1 MGGSFTGCWPHFVC
15 VRCGLACSIPR
26 FDIRNAIHIT
36 FARRGGWLPR
46 ELDAPPRTFF
56 HSERP
61 RHSRRLRPGQLSWC
75 CSVYRDRVPRA
86 MRGPGVRARSGARCA
101 ARPTV
106 RGASARVYSRH
117 TASQNFS
124 RVPPA
129 PPVRRPARNGTRRR
143 GAGRARP
150 LALQATR
157 PKGERQTR
165 FTGASPSLRP
175 LVAA

>member
-1 MGGSFTGCWPHFVC
+1 MLAPFRLCTLRTC
-15 VRCGLACSIPR
+15 VLDSA
-26 FDIRNAIHIT
+26 IRNAIHIT

-117 TASQNFS
+117 TASLSELLS
-124 RVPPA
+124 RPPQPHRYVDRHVTARGGAA
-129 PPVRRPARNGTRRR
+129 PAGHGRWHCRPRVQKGK
-143 GAGRARP
+143 GKRALPEHLPRC
-150 LALQATR
+150 
-157 PKGERQTR
+157 G
-165 FTGASPSLRP
+165 PS
-175 LVAA
+175 